1 MAKLVKTYDEN
12 MHLTGTADMPSVPE
26 MPLIK
31 KYSFIK
37 NDEGWNIDIGQVM
50 ADLKAGYLLYA
61 DTEEITE
68 KGKTFKQYN
77 GIISMDYA
85 DESAYTIYLILGG
98 SAEVLAEA

>member
-31 KYSFIK
+31 KYSLIK
-37 NDEGWNIDIGQVM
+37 NEDGWNIDIEAVM

-61 DTEEITE
+61 DAEITDKE
-68 KGKTFKQYN
+68 GTHNVYN
-77 GIISMDYA
+77 GIINMSYT
-85 DESAYTIYLILGG
+85 DENAYIIYFIDGEVG
-98 SAEVLAEA
+98 SRVLAEV